1 MKKSPPSPP
10 LPSSRS
16 SSSSPSN
23 HAPLSSSNVIPVN
36 KPQSKSKSKPKHKKA
51 KNPDNAHSESI
62 RRRSSIYRGVTRHRW
77 TGRFEAH
84 LWDKNWQHPL
94 HNKRGRQVYLGAYDA
109 EVDAAR
115 THDLAALKFCGP
127 EATLNFPVEMY
138 TEECEEMQTMS
149 REEWVASLRRRSN
162 GFARG
167 VSKYRGVARH
177 HNNGRWEARLGL
189 VLGYKYLY
197 LGTYETEE
205 EAAQAY
211 DLAALQ
217 YKGPNAMT
225 NFNSCLY
232 VNCPQPCIKLPP
244 KLEMEPGRK
253 EFSPLQ
259 EARVVPMEPTESID
273 QTVSSDDILDT
284 ISWSTSGMDDY
295 FDAYPVLDLTV
306 GCSDDLYDL
315 SNNIGFEDNIEHF
328 FEGFETF
335 GCSEGSLIR
344 EEGQVKEA
352 GVKEDMESQVNS
364 ISYPLQISICS

>member
-10 LPSSRS
+10 PPSSRS

-23 HAPLSSSNVIPVN
+23 YAPLSSSNVIPVN
-36 KPQSKSKSKPKHKKA
+36 KPQSKSKSKPKQKKG
-51 KNPDNAHSESI
+51 KNPDKAHSESI

-127 EATLNFPVEMY
+127 EAILNFPVEMY
-138 TEECEEMQTMS
+138 TGEYREMQTMS

-217 YKGPNAMT
+217 FKGPNAVT
-225 NFNSCLY
+225 NFDSCSY
-232 VNCPQPCIKLPP
+232 VNCPRPFMELPP
-244 KLEMEPGRK
+244 KLEMEQGHQ

-259 EARVVPMEPTESID
+259 EARVVPMEPTKFID
-273 QTVSSDDILDT
+273 QTVPSDDILDT
-284 ISWSTSGMDDY
+284 ITSSIISMDEF
-295 FDAYPVLDLTV
+295 FDAYSVLDLTT
-306 GCSDDLYDL
+306 GCSDDLRDI
-315 SNNIGFEDNIEHF
+315 SGNIGFEDDIEHF
-328 FEGFETF
+328 FEGFET
-335 GCSEGSLIR
+335 LTR
-344 EEGQVKEA
+344 EEGQIKDGGA
-352 GVKEDMESQVNS
+352 KEDMESQVNS
-364 ISYPLQISICS
+364 VSHPLQISICS